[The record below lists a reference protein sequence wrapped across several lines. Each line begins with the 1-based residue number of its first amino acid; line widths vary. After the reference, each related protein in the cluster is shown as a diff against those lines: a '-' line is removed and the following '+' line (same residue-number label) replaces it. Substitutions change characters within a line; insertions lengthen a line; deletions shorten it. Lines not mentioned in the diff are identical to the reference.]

1 MTIGILPGARAHA
14 VQPHAVQSHVEEDLA
29 KGKAAD
35 VQANDDFS
43 ATGFF
48 DELKKLLPPATLP
61 GKPEEVIRPKAFRP
75 FV

>member
-14 VQPHAVQSHVEEDLA
+14 VQAHAAGDTA
-29 KGKAAD
+29 TAAGKAAG
-35 VQANDDFS
+35 ALASGDFS
-43 ATGFF
+43 ATGFL

-61 GKPEEVIRPKAFRP
+61 GKLDEVIRPKAFRP